1 MLTDKQKEF
10 DWNRIQQS
18 IAEDAA
24 DYFKGNPTLNADQA
38 RDAACEYADSHENVI
53 YTWRSR
59 SVWFESTEVQ
69 DYETSG
75 EFDENMDIDKRI
87 TFCVY
92 FAYQVTFCEALEAL
106 MNKRDDEAG
115 CYPIA
120 W

>member
-1 MLTDKQKEF
+1 
-10 DWNRIQQS
+10 
-18 IAEDAA
+18 
-24 DYFKGNPTLNADQA
+24 
-38 RDAACEYADSHENVI
+38 
-53 YTWRSR
+53 
-59 SVWFESTEVQ
+59 
-69 DYETSG
+69 
-75 EFDENMDIDKRI
+75 MDIDKRI